1 MSQSKTKAIMFTDL
15 LRTTHRAGQRRM
27 KSVISSLDKSE
38 IQEDPFPHIVRRNAL
53 DPGLFKDLLAEFP
66 KLQHFPNN
74 TDGSNVR
81 LTLPNHEARD
91 SRHVTPLW
99 RDFLSAHTNTE
110 HFLMLMELFG
120 EHVKSMY
127 PQAEKFV
134 SNADKLKVVVKGL
147 DDDAGAHVLLS
158 SSIDANT
165 PVTGAATSVRG
176 PHVDNPTKMLVALL
190 YLRDEDDSEGGDL
203 QLFRLKRGRTLRESV
218 LPGCH
223 FRDDS
228 VEYVKTVPYE
238 PNTLFVWL
246 NSPRSIHGVSPRLPT
261 GRPRQF
267 CNFFCGVPNPL
278 F

>member
-1 MSQSKTKAIMFTDL
+1 
-15 LRTTHRAGQRRM
+15 M
-27 KSVISSLDKSE
+27 KSVIASLDKSE
-38 IQEDPFPHIVRRNAL
+38 IQDDPFPHIVKRNAL

-66 KLQHFPNN
+66 KLQHFPGS

-81 LTLPNHEARD
+81 LTLPIGDAQN
-91 SRHVTPLW
+91 SRYVTPLW
-99 RDFLSAHTNTE
+99 RDFLSAHADTE
-110 HFLMLMELFG
+110 HFFALIELFG

-127 PQAEKFV
+127 PKAEKFL
-134 SNADKLKVVVKGL
+134 SNADKLNVAVKGL
-147 DDDAGAHVLLS
+147 DGGAGAHVLLS

-176 PHVDNPTKMLVALL
+176 PHVDNPTKLLVALL
-190 YLRDEDDSEGGDL
+190 YLRDEDESEGGDL
-203 QLFRLKRGRTLRESV
+203 LLFRLKQGRALRESV

-228 VEYVKTVPYE
+228 VEYVKTVRYE

-246 NSPRSIHGVSPRLPT
+246 NSPQSIHGVSPRIPT
-261 GRPRQF
+261 AQPRQF
-267 CNFFCGVPNPL
+267 CNFYCSVPNPL